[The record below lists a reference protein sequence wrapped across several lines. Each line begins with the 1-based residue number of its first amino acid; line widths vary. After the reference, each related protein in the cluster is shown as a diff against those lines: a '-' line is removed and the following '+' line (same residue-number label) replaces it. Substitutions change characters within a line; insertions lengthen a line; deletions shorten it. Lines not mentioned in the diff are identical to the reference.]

1 MDITKEQAINYSL
14 IFVIIIL
21 IIVVLYSF
29 KSNENYRRI
38 DMPKIPTSE
47 ELLNYL
53 GLTKSG
59 SSENFEFSLTNLGEY
74 VQSNPFSPISE
85 FLKKYG
91 IEAIQ
96 PQAIINSPTSE
107 HFVTSNDINTIY
119 NNVKDEL
126 KNVGKKLGF

>member
-1 MDITKEQAINYSL
+1 MEITKEQAINYSL

-59 SSENFEFSLTNLGEY
+59 SSENFEFSLEEIGQY
-74 VQSNPFSPISE
+74 VQNNPFSPISKL
-85 FLKKYG
+85 LKQYG
-91 IEAIQ
+91 IEAQQ
-96 PQAIINSPTSE
+96 PQSTINSPTSE
-107 HFVTSNDINTIY
+107 HFVTSKINKIY
-119 NNVKDEL
+119 NNAKDKL
-126 KNVGKKLGF
+126 KKTGKKLGL

>member
-1 MDITKEQAINYSL
+1 MEITKEQAINYSL

-38 DMPKIPTSE
+38 DMPKIPSSE

-59 SSENFEFSLTNLGEY
+59 SSENFEFSLEEIGQY
-74 VQSNPFSPISE
+74 VQNNPFSPISKL
-85 FLKKYG
+85 LKQYG

-96 PQAIINSPTSE
+96 PQATINSPTSE
-107 HFVTSNDINTIY
+107 HFVKP
-119 NNVKDEL
+119 KDL
-126 KNVGKKLGF
+126 YKIAKDKFKNVGKKLGF